1 MLYSKQGR
9 YCKLKSKYMKI
20 ERMRKLCNYPQRSNR
35 SHSQKLVHLTS
46 RFRARIELIS
56 SWEPAQ
62 ASKALLETK
71 LHINLKIKNRKYKPI
86 C

>member
-1 MLYSKQGR
+1 MLYTKQGR

-20 ERMRKLCNYPQRSNR
+20 ERMRKLCNYRQGSNR
-35 SHSQKLVHLTS
+35 SHSQELVHLTS
-46 RFRARIELIS
+46 RFRAPIELIS

-71 LHINLKIKNRKYKPI
+71 LHINFKSKIENTNP
-86 C
+86 